1 MKNDL
6 LRLFANLYRND
17 YPEYIP
23 LSDIYKKWKD

>member
-6 LRLFANLYRND
+6 LRLLDNLYRNE

-23 LSDIYKKWKD
+23 LSDIYKN